1 MGVIRTACSA
11 AIPTSRSA
19 FAQPASALLLAG
31 LLVTTAPSAM
41 PAAAQTSPLPPVMRS
56 TAAPLR
62 LAPGEETTIV
72 LEENLTTGYAWRLDT
87 ASGAPSCVVI
97 TDLGHQQRGGNA
109 PAIGAAGLHR
119 WKLRAQSVCHADLRF
134 VYQRP
139 WEQHPVRE
147 HLVSVDVR

>member
-1 MGVIRTACSA
+1 MGITRMAQSSA
-11 AIPTSRSA
+11 VTTRRSA
-19 FAQPASALLLAG
+19 IAQTATALLAV
-31 LLVTTAPSAM
+31 LLVATAPSAM
-41 PAAAQTSPLPPVMRS
+41 PAAAQTNPPPTVMRS

-72 LEENLTTGYAWRLDT
+72 LEENTTTGYAWRLDT
-87 ASGAPSCVVI
+87 SSGAPCCVVI

-119 WKLRAQSVCHADLRF
+119 WRLRGQSVGHAELRF

-139 WEQHPVRE
+139 WEQKPVRE
-147 HLVSVDVR
+147 HLVAVDVR